1 MRDAR
6 AGGCCGVVGS
16 GSSTATTMS
25 AGAISEDGG
34 NGMCAAVRVG
44 DPPGLGG
51 RGIDDGSWDTVESIA
66 AVPGLGVCAGGDGP
80 HDCSLYAVSAR
91 YPPSKKAVSYYFNR
105 S

>member
-1 MRDAR
+1 MPE
-6 AGGCCGVVGS
+6 
-16 GSSTATTMS
+16 
-25 AGAISEDGG
+25 GAITGDGG
-34 NGMCAAVRVG
+34 SGMCAAAR
-44 DPPGLGG
+44 DAPGLGG
-51 RGIDDGSWDTVESIA
+51 RGIDDGSWDTVDSTA